1 MEIQNVVSLANGV
14 QIHAKKIHLQ
24 KSTSRVFQ
32 VRQILFLKSNQ
43 LHEVK
48 YLKFFRMPMQPQWIY

>member
-1 MEIQNVVSLANGV
+1 MIVASLANGV
-14 QIHAKKIHLQ
+14 QIHAKKIHIQ
-24 KSTSRVFQ
+24 KSLSRVFQ
-32 VRQILFLKSNQ
+32 VRQNLFLKSNQ